1 MKVKEDSLDAYCSR
15 IELAVAEFIQFRNE
29 VKKGNENLK
38 VGNDKFYDLHLE
50 KAIEIA
56 NNFNITEK
64 SLSKVFKS
72 KNTCNGNMCAWN
84 GNTCKVEV
92 KHTVRKDTLFY
103 RILTTLLE
111 NTKIRAMVL
120 DGRTTPF
127 FSTVLYLEMPNELI
141 VSDSDIG
148 DIAVR

>member
-64 SLSKVFKS
+64 SLSKVCKS
-72 KNTCNGNMCAWN
+72 
-84 GNTCKVEV
+84 
-92 KHTVRKDTLFY
+92 
-103 RILTTLLE
+103 
-111 NTKIRAMVL
+111 
-120 DGRTTPF
+120 
-127 FSTVLYLEMPNELI
+127 
-141 VSDSDIG
+141 
-148 DIAVR
+148 

>member
-1 MKVKEDSLDAYCSR
+1 MIVKEDSLDAYCSR

-64 SLSKVFKS
+64 SLSKVCKS
-72 KNTCNGNMCAWN
+72 
-84 GNTCKVEV
+84 
-92 KHTVRKDTLFY
+92 
-103 RILTTLLE
+103 
-111 NTKIRAMVL
+111 
-120 DGRTTPF
+120 
-127 FSTVLYLEMPNELI
+127 
-141 VSDSDIG
+141 
-148 DIAVR
+148 